1 MNRLKKKAWA
11 ELVAFGSAMLLI
23 STPCTL
29 AMAKHNTQGLRYVF
43 IALIVGVPAGFFAY
57 LAHLKELK
65 KYDEREMSI
74 LRKSYSISSFVF
86 TIILMC
92 LSFTAFLLI
101 GGAGS
106 IRIVYL
112 PMMLFAGLFLAQCA
126 QSFTVLYQCAKEDD
140 AYGPTQ

>member
-43 IALIVGVPAGFFAY
+43 IALIVD
-57 LAHLKELK
+57 LKELK

>member
-57 LAHLKELK
+57 LAHAFHHQG
-65 KYDEREMSI
+65 
-74 LRKSYSISSFVF
+74 SFG
-86 TIILMC
+86 IEQ
-92 LSFTAFLLI
+92 
-101 GGAGS
+101 
-106 IRIVYL
+106 RIVW
-112 PMMLFAGLFLAQCA
+112 PVWAD
-126 QSFTVLYQCAKEDD
+126 QSLHS
-140 AYGPTQ
+140 